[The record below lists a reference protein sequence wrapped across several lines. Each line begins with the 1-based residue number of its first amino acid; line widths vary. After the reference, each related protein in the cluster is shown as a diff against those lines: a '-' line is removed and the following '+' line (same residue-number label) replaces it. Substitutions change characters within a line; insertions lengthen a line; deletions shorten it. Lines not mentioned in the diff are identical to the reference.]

1 MNPADIAHHDVRTMS
16 HAAMVAAWRADRAA
30 PVSLRIIDYA
40 RYDGVWWRRAGG
52 AWESIPDGPFALS
65 LSAGRDRLYALTGG
79 LDEKPASGRD
89 PWSAAR
95 SRIRMGGRCPHP
107 LGVAA

>member
-1 MNPADIAHHDVRTMS
+1 MNHVDIAYHHVRTIP
-16 HAAMVAAWRADRAA
+16 HPRMVAAWRTGHAS
-30 PVSLRIIDYA
+30 PVSGRITDYA
-40 RYDGVWWRRAGG
+40 RYDGIWWRRAGG
-52 AWESIPDGPFALS
+52 SWESIPDGPFALS
-65 LSAGRDRLYALTGG
+65 LSAGRNRLLALTGG

-95 SRIRMGGRCPHP
+95 SRMRMGGTCPRT